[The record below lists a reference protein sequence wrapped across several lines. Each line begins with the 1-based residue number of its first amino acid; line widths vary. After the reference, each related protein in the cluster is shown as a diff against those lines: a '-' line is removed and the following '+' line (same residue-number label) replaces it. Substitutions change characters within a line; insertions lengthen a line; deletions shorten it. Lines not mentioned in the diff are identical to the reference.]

1 MEVSEEGKR
10 KEEDIS
16 RKNRVMSKDSQIEK
30 NMRNSKNNEE
40 KYRNEFREIKIED
53 SKDPPC
59 RTLEPEA

>member
-1 MEVSEEGKR
+1 MQVFEEAKR

-16 RKNRVMSKDSQIEK
+16 RKDKVMSKDSQVEK
-30 NMRNSKNNEE
+30 NLCNSKNNEK

-53 SKDPPC
+53 PPC